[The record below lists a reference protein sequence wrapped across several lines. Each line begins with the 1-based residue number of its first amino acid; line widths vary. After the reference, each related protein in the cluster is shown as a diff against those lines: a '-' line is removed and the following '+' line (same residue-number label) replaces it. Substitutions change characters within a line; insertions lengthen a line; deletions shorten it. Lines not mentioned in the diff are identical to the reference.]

1 MIMKSI
7 LAATAVAAT
16 LAVAAPA
23 EAHHHHK
30 LHIGL
35 GINLGDPGYY
45 PDYNPGYYDPPPPP
59 PRYVPRPR
67 PVYVEPDYGYDQ
79 EDYGVSCGQ
88 GRRIVRNSGFYNVS
102 TIECDGQNFKYE
114 AERRGRTYIVKLD
127 SRTGEI
133 IQANRY

>member
-1 MIMKSI
+1 MITKSI
-7 LAATAVAAT
+7 LAVSAIATT

-23 EAHHHHK
+23 EAK
-30 LHIGL
+30 VHIYV
-35 GINLGDPGYY
+35 GIGTPGYV
-45 PDYNPGYYDPPPPP
+45 YDPSYDYAPPPP
-59 PRYVPRPR
+59 PRPRYIPHPR
-67 PVYVEPDYGYDQ
+67 PVYVEPDYGYYQ

-88 GRRIVRNSGFYNVS
+88 GRRIVRNSGFYNVQ

>member
-1 MIMKSI
+1 MITKSI

-23 EAHHHHK
+23 EAK
-30 LHIGL
+30 TNIYL
-35 GINLGDPGYY
+35 GIGVGSPGYT
-45 PDYNPGYYDPPPPP
+45 YDPSYDYAPPPP
-59 PRYVPRPR
+59 PRRHRHHPR
-67 PVYVEPDYGYDQ
+67 PVYAEPDYGYYQ

-88 GRRIVRNSGFYNVS
+88 GRRIVRNSGFYNVQ